1 MTPHPKIDPAIGGV
15 AMNRSPVTG
24 GVAPSL
30 GAVSPKRS
38 RKRGPAGRNCVAGVI
53 ERSNC
58 NASGSRNTR

>member
-1 MTPHPKIDPAIGGV
+1 MTPHPKMDPATGGV
-15 AMNRSPVTG
+15 AMNRSPMTG
-24 GVAPSL
+24 RVDASL

-38 RKRGPAGRNCVAGVI
+38 RKRGPAGRNWAAGVI